1 MGDVFHVRGF
11 RRYGRYLFTAPD
23 PSQGKG
29 LPESK
34 RRRLCRWC
42 RGTIPGADDRQVIRG
57 IWPVLRVGCRCGIVV
72 LPEVPPRRSP
82 IISTGF
88 DHDIFVILTG
98 QAAASGSTLRRC
110 AASVGSWRTR
120 AAAQR
125 VGRRALP
132 PPEPKL
138 ASPRQGRAKRQSLE
152 HMIEAQSWS
161 LCKSDTADFVLSAAV
176 RAIFHL
182 IPAFRPSLAPNHG
195 PTATQA
201 GLFRQIG
208 FLAVFGHLVINPKSA
223 IPCKCLVPRFMG
235 IRGQIAPLAQLSI
248 SGNQSGK
255 GEHHDRSICSPRSI
269 FPGRLQALFTRSIGR
284 RSRSPWHLRRHG
296 CAQGCI
302 WRRIRR
308 RGLRTVCVWTVKT

>member
-23 PSQGKG
+23 PSQGEGSARKASG
-29 LPESK
+29 GDCAAGAEGPF
-34 RRRLCRWC
+34 RRV
-42 RGTIPGADDRQVIRG
+42 DDRQAIRG

-161 LCKSDTADFVLSAAV
+161 LCKSDTADFV
-176 RAIFHL
+176 
-182 IPAFRPSLAPNHG
+182 
-195 PTATQA
+195 
-201 GLFRQIG
+201 FRQ
-208 FLAVFGHLVINPKSA
+208 
-223 IPCKCLVPRFMG
+223 
-235 IRGQIAPLAQLSI
+235 
-248 SGNQSGK
+248 
-255 GEHHDRSICSPRSI
+255 RSE
-269 FPGRLQALFTRSIGR
+269 QYFT
-284 RSRSPWHLRRHG
+284 
-296 CAQGCI
+296 
-302 WRRIRR
+302 
-308 RGLRTVCVWTVKT
+308 